1 MSAWLLGCAAVVS
14 ETAMDWK
21 GDPGSDGK
29 ENSVLLLPPLLFWL
43 SSLARWLSLTT
54 LCRSIRRMIG
64 GTGGGGEGRQHRYS
78 PAL

>member
-29 ENSVLLLPPLLFWL
+29 EDSVLLLPPFF
-43 SSLARWLSLTT
+43 SGSARSLAGSLSPRFAARL
-54 LCRSIRRMIG
+54 
-64 GTGGGGEGRQHRYS
+64 EE
-78 PAL
+78 

>member
-29 ENSVLLLPPLLFWL
+29 ENSVLLLPPPSFLAQLAR
-43 SSLARWLSLTT
+43 SLALS
-54 LCRSIRRMIG
+54 
-64 GTGGGGEGRQHRYS
+64 HH
-78 PAL
+78 ALPLD

>member
-29 ENSVLLLPPLLFWL
+29 EDSVLLLPPFF
-43 SSLARWLSLTT
+43 SGSLALS
-54 LCRSIRRMIG
+54 
-64 GTGGGGEGRQHRYS
+64 HH
-78 PAL
+78 ALPLD